1 MKILF
6 PNGQQVNDTCGDYLA
21 GRFVEVIAFAAAVNI
36 TQRIII
42 ASFQQEITD
51 AGTQFKPRTTTQS
64 PIEFFLDGHVVLL
77 IGAGVRIRL
86 VRVCF
91 RLFAEGITYFG
102 TQVKIELESVAAEID
117 MSEERYFEIID
128 RTTVFIGRM
137 LFEFLVPSLLAEIQF
152 GLQPQ
157 VLFCVPAQHQSGIV
171 SLFHFRI
178 YLGIETYGREVHTEG
193 STYGDLLRKPALLC
207 HGAYNNGQAQKGCD
221 YTLSDHLTSLRVT
234 LKSLW

>member
-77 IGAGVRIRL
+77 IGTGVRICL

-102 TQVKIELESVAAEID
+102 AQVKIELEFVAAEID
-117 MSEERYFEIID
+117 MGEN
-128 RTTVFIGRM
+128 
-137 LFEFLVPSLLAEIQF
+137 
-152 GLQPQ
+152 
-157 VLFCVPAQHQSGIV
+157 GI
-171 SLFHFRI
+171 S
-178 YLGIETYGREVHTEG
+178 
-193 STYGDLLRKPALLC
+193 K
-207 HGAYNNGQAQKGCD
+207 
-221 YTLSDHLTSLRVT
+221 
-234 LKSLW
+234 